1 MAHTDE
7 PLSPREPDAI
17 DKWVDQTLRE
27 RPLQSGDDG
36 REMSDPPLLQ
46 ELQRFY
52 QAEAQAVN
60 RRLERVWQRLE
71 QRAAVQQDRHDAT
84 PQPLSSFPHERR
96 HRSMR
101 NPLSIFHA
109 PQRWSSRISALV
121 AAVLLVALVGGLAFG
136 LFLVRHNGP
145 TSQTAHGSTATPT
158 PPPTPTLTNPPAG
171 SLSLT
176 SIDMM
181 NATEGWATAYSNPVV
196 SGEPTQILHTTDGG
210 VHWKNVT
217 PRAPAA
223 SAQSS
228 AALSPLSDGAAP
240 RTEDFLTG
248 SAAWVL
254 QLPNHFFKTTDG
266 GATWQAETAPGD
278 SMRQFT
284 FLDEQHG
291 WVITE
296 ANGTVGTFRTTDG
309 GAHWTRVQSS
319 ANAFPLQTRFWGV
332 RFLNLTTGWAAFIN
346 NAAEATAAVYK
357 TTNSGATWHLQ
368 QIAMPAGVI
377 PPVFLNAPTFF
388 NDQDGM
394 MEVMF
399 GGINGLLHQQI
410 ANMPASGGAPEALY
424 VTRDGGATWQGPIIL
439 QGLEF
444 LHFIDVQHG
453 WALHSNG
460 SGLLTTSDGGRHWA
474 TVPTSANFNQ
484 IDFLDFVSSQDG
496 WAFKYDDSSGGYF
509 LLKTTDGGQ
518 TWTQLNVSI
527 SN

>member
-1 MAHTDE
+1 MAQNDE

-17 DKWVDQTLRE
+17 DEWVNHTLRE
-27 RPLQSGDDG
+27 RPLQPGNGS
-36 REMSDPPLLQ
+36 EMSDAPLIQ
-46 ELQRFY
+46 ELQQFY
-52 QAEAQAVN
+52 QTEAQAVD

-71 QRAAVQQDRHDAT
+71 QRAAT
-84 PQPLSSFPHERR
+84 PQSQRETLPQVLPIFPQERR
-96 HRSMR
+96 YRSMR
-101 NPLSIFHA
+101 NPLSAFHA
-109 PQRWSSRISALV
+109 PQHWSARIGALV

-136 LFLVRHNGP
+136 LVLVRHNGP
-145 TSQTAHGSTATPT
+145 NSQTAHGSTTTPT
-158 PPPTPTLTNPPAG
+158 PPPTPAPTNPPTGA
-171 SLSLT
+171 LSFT
-176 SIDMM
+176 NIDMM

-217 PRAPAA
+217 PHAPAA

-228 AALSPLSDGAAP
+228 AALSPLSDGATP

-254 QLPNHFFKTTDG
+254 QLPNHLFKTTDG

-278 SMRQFT
+278 SLRQFT
-284 FLDEQHG
+284 FLDAQHG

-309 GAHWTRVQSS
+309 GTHWTRMQSS

-346 NAAEATAAVYK
+346 NSAGATAAVYK
-357 TTNSGATWHLQ
+357 TTDSGATWHLQ
-368 QIAMPAGVI
+368 QIAMPAGAI
-377 PPVFLNAPTFF
+377 PPVFFNAPVFF

-399 GGINGLLHQQI
+399 GGINGQLRQQI
-410 ANMPASGGAPEALY
+410 ANVPASGGAPEAIY

-444 LHFIDVQHG
+444 PHFIDVQHG
-453 WALHSNG
+453 WALNSNG
-460 SGLLTTSDGGRHWA
+460 SGLLTTSDSGRHWA

-484 IDFLDFVSSQDG
+484 IDSLDFVSSQEG
-496 WAFKYDDSSGGYF
+496 WALQYDDSSGGYF
-509 LLKTTDGGQ
+509 LLKTEDGGH
-518 TWTQLNVSI
+518 TWTQLNVNI
-527 SN
+527 SQ